1 MAAVAGR
8 ERGSAS
14 RATLLHDVGYHVV
27 SVLDRL
33 ATKAAV
39 RTQLAF
45 GHSRVAF
52 QHGLCCNRGRTLQLS
67 SRGRARNEEVVGEN
81 AEGIRSSRHW
91 RRRPRCRSQQESG
104 QEVESVHDDSI
115 ESDELMKIEIEWTT
129 DRILWYKCF
138 HQKFITAR
146 MTTYSYV
153 IHIPGLHIHKF
164 TTGIVPCGTVY
175 RCRFTWL

>member
-81 AEGIRSSRHW
+81 AEGILVVILHTFLGLLYRE
-91 RRRPRCRSQQESG
+91 QQG
-104 QEVESVHDDSI
+104 SI
-115 ESDELMKIEIEWTT
+115 VGSIST
-129 DRILWYKCF
+129 
-138 HQKFITAR
+138 
-146 MTTYSYV
+146 
-153 IHIPGLHIHKF
+153 LH
-164 TTGIVPCGTVY
+164 PCHAQY
-175 RCRFTWL
+175 AQI

>member
-1 MAAVAGR
+1 MHLCL
-8 ERGSAS
+8 E
-14 RATLLHDVGYHVV
+14 LL
-27 SVLDRL
+27 LI
-33 ATKAAV
+33 
-39 RTQLAF
+39 
-45 GHSRVAF
+45 
-52 QHGLCCNRGRTLQLS
+52 
-67 SRGRARNEEVVGEN
+67 
-81 AEGIRSSRHW
+81 AETYRSSRHW

-153 IHIPGLHIHKF
+153 IHIPGLYTYINSQPGLYLVVRCTVVVLPGCNPTYISRIAVSRAARIDRWKYFDLTSLSCTVCTDLKVHPTTSEECTSATIHTKNRY
-164 TTGIVPCGTVY
+164 IRY
-175 RCRFTWL
+175 

>member
-81 AEGIRSSRHW
+81 AEGI
-91 RRRPRCRSQQESG
+91 
-104 QEVESVHDDSI
+104 
-115 ESDELMKIEIEWTT
+115 L
-129 DRILWYKCF
+129 
-138 HQKFITAR
+138 
-146 MTTYSYV
+146 
-153 IHIPGLHIHKF
+153 
-164 TTGIVPCGTVY
+164 
-175 RCRFTWL
+175 